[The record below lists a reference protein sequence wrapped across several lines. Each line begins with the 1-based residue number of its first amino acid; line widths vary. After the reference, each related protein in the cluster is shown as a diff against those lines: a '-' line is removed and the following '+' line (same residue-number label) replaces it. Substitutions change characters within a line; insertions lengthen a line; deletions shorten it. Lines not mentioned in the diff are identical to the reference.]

1 MEGEIIFA
9 AKRGDWIAVKKLT
22 IDEKTALPEVVGV
35 LMGIRQAVG
44 RKIFS
49 FAGVDTFQLDEL
61 AAGMAKGKRK
71 GFASAAELLSAPKP
85 REQLLQACK
94 SPDALPH
101 AEAYLNKALLEN
113 IGLLTEVDTDDFNK
127 AYPDYKISKPRG
139 NFGKKK
145 RA

>member
-1 MEGEIIFA
+1 MEDEIIFA

-35 LMGIRQAVG
+35 LMGIRQAID

-49 FAGVDTFQLDEL
+49 FAGVDTFAIDDL

-71 GFASAAELLSAPKP
+71 GLASAAELLSAPKP

-101 AEAYLNKALLEN
+101 AEAYLNKALLAA
-113 IGLLTEVDTDDFNK
+113 IGFSTEIETDGFNS